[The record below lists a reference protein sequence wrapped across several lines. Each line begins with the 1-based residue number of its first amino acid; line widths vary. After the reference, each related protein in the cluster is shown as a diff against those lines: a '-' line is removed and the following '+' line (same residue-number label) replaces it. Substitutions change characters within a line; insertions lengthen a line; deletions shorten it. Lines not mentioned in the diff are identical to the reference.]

1 MIFKKVKVEDAPGA
15 ILAHKKIGKDW
26 SIKKGQI
33 LTKDNCA
40 KLELIGIKEVF
51 VAILDKE
58 DIHEDEASSWL
69 ASEIMGNAVEVT
81 VPFTGRCN
89 IISKTNGILLIN
101 EEIVNKLNHVDEVMT
116 IATLPHRSSIK
127 KGQIIATIKVIP
139 FAISNKVKTRLLDI
153 LLVSK
158 NVISINPFK
167 KKKFSLI
174 NTTSSSL
181 KDSLVLKTTN
191 VTKNRIENIDG
202 VLVSVDSCSHDIDA
216 VSHKITKILKLK
228 PDMIIIS
235 GAHVSVDRNDILP
248 MAIMKSGGEIIY
260 YGMPVDPGNLMLLG
274 KVNDIYVLVLPG
286 CARSLSKN
294 GIDLMLEHFS
304 INSKL
309 DKDFISS
316 LGVGGLLNDTSV
328 RRSPRENKKK
338 YEKVIGKDPLI
349 CAIILAAGQSKRMGS
364 NKLLIQIDKKPLIRV
379 IVDAVI
385 NSRVDKVIVV
395 TGYQEK
401 SVMNALHGMNLD
413 FVFNEDYNK
422 GMSSSIKAGLD
433 YVPDGFDGVLI
444 CLGDMPLLKSK
455 HINDLINPFYPNA
468 NRSIGVPVYYGK
480 RGNPVLWS
488 NKYLKDFTNLSG
500 DIGAKDLIK
509 KHYSN
514 VYEVE
519 FYDDAVLVDLDVK
532 DDLEAYNLN

>member
-1 MIFKKVKVEDAPGA
+1 
-15 ILAHKKIGKDW
+15 
-26 SIKKGQI
+26 
-33 LTKDNCA
+33 
-40 KLELIGIKEVF
+40 
-51 VAILDKE
+51 
-58 DIHEDEASSWL
+58 
-69 ASEIMGNAVEVT
+69 
-81 VPFTGRCN
+81 
-89 IISKTNGILLIN
+89 
-101 EEIVNKLNHVDEVMT
+101 MT

-127 KGQIIATIKVIP
+127 KGQVVATIKVIP
-139 FAISNKVKTRLLDI
+139 FAISSKVKIRLLDI
-153 LLVSK
+153 LLGSK
-158 NVISINPFK
+158 NIISINPFK

-174 NTTSSSL
+174 NTTSPTL

-202 VLVSVDSCSHDIDA
+202 TLVSIDSCPHDIDS
-216 VSHKITKILKLK
+216 VSLKISKILKLK

-248 MAIMKSGGEIIY
+248 MAIIKSGGEIIY

-274 KVNDIYVLVLPG
+274 KANDIYILVLPG

-401 SVMNALHGMNLD
+401 SVMNALNGMNLD
-413 FVFNEDYNK
+413 FVFNEDYKK

-444 CLGDMPLLKSK
+444 CLGDMPLLTSK
-455 HINDLINPFYPNA
+455 HINDLINPFNPNA
-468 NRSIGVPVYYGK
+468 NRSIGVPIYYGK

-488 NKYLKDFTNLSG
+488 NKYLKNFTNLSG
-500 DIGAKDLIK
+500 DIGAKGLIK
-509 KHYSN
+509 KHHPN

-519 FYDDAVLVDLDVK
+519 FYDDAVQVDLDVK
-532 DDLEAYNLN
+532 DDLKRL